1 MVRIVLV
8 RPGSTEFDEQ
18 GRIKGTLDIPLSYN
32 GACQVER
39 IVNELREMQFTHVY
53 SSPGIAA
60 EKTAAA
66 IAAVRRLKV
75 KRLDDLQNLD
85 HGLWQGKLVDELR
98 TGQPRLYRQLQ
109 DHPETVCPP
118 QGEPVGEALERV
130 RQVLAKVLKKHRT
143 GSIALVVPE
152 PLASLVR
159 STLQHSDLGDLWK
172 AECECGGWQVI
183 EFESLQGEPLAFRNA
198 TAERDYNRVG

>member
-8 RPGSTEFDEQ
+8 RPGSTDFDEQ
-18 GRIKGTLDIPLSYN
+18 GRIKGTLDIPLSHQ

-39 IVNELREMQFTHVY
+39 IVAELRDMQLGHIYT
-53 SSPGIAA
+53 SPGTAA

-66 IAAVRRLKV
+66 IAAGHRLKV

-130 RQVLAKVLKKHRT
+130 RQVLAKLLKKHRS
-143 GSIALVVPE
+143 GALALVVPE

-172 AECECGGWQVI
+172 AECECGGWQAI
-183 EFESLQGEPLAFRNA
+183 EFESLQGEPLSFRS
-198 TAERDYNRVG
+198 TPVPRDYNRVG